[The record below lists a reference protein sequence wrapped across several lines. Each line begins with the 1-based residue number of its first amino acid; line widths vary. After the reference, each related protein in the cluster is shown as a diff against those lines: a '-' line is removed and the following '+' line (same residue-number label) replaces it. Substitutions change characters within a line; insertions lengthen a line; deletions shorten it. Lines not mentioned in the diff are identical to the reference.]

1 MKWHFQDIWTESW
14 VISGCYIDI
23 SGSGLGKDG
32 LRGFQNKKHLMA
44 TDNRNVEG
52 TGDNAEQAEH
62 EAGNPFLRTLA
73 LKVWRNNQKSLQRH
87 KRYKENQM
95 CLLHWDQD
103 QRNES
108 WSSGV
113 DRSKWQN
120 KKANVTR
127 TFLVSH
133 VPHPFHRE
141 PSHFTSMH
149 CSLNKYVGF

>member
-1 MKWHFQDIWTESW
+1 MKWHFPDIWTESW

-23 SGSGLGKDG
+23 SWSGLGKDV

-44 TDNRNVEG
+44 MTTEMEKEPVTMQNRRSMRL
-52 TGDNAEQAEH
+52 
-62 EAGNPFLRTLA
+62 GNPFLRNLA
-73 LKVWRNNQKSLQRH
+73 LKVWRNNQKSLQNVRGT
-87 KRYKENQM
+87 KKTRRVCCTETKNRGMSLGPVGLIGQ
-95 CLLHWDQD
+95 
-103 QRNES
+103 N
-108 WSSGV
+108 
-113 DRSKWQN
+113 DRI

-127 TFLVSH
+127 TFLDSH